1 MSALAERLRRLRT
14 EAGARAEGRAELG
27 GAGSLARIIA
37 ADASNALRV
46 EVGARSEVLA
56 PSASASAA
64 ASSTPRAAAP
74 SADGLK
80 SLLRRHLRARDAAVV
95 AAEHAVVATPV
106 ECAAASAPAERDAE
120 IACTD
125 EVASDVA
132 AGSAAS
138 GGAAVSAGHNVPP
151 SPERRAS
158 RQLPP
163 AAQRLAAAF
172 DVTGDQEFAGR
183 DLSPAKAASST
194 GIEAATD
201 TQPKLTSPIASQPSI
216 ATEAANLASDSA
228 GIEIAP
234 GLFERIEHL
243 PLSAP
248 PPWQWL
254 PDLAPQLLPTDALLH
269 FDTETTGL
277 AGGAGTRAFMLG
289 YSRWSAAGLELRQL
303 WITRLSAEAPMLE
316 RFAQWLSAA
325 PVQLVSY
332 NGRSFDAPLL
342 AARYRL
348 SRQRNPLADLP
359 HHDLLPAVRRRFKA
373 HWPSC
378 RMAEVEARL
387 LGIERHDDLPGA
399 QAPAAF
405 LQALRHG
412 RLQALQ
418 RVVLHHRQ
426 DLISLALLLPQL
438 AQMSSQAP
446 RDWALARVEVRR

>member
-1 MSALAERLRRLRT
+1 
-14 EAGARAEGRAELG
+14 
-27 GAGSLARIIA
+27 
-37 ADASNALRV
+37 
-46 EVGARSEVLA
+46 
-56 PSASASAA
+56 
-64 ASSTPRAAAP
+64 
-74 SADGLK
+74 
-80 SLLRRHLRARDAAVV
+80 
-95 AAEHAVVATPV
+95 
-106 ECAAASAPAERDAE
+106 
-120 IACTD
+120 
-125 EVASDVA
+125 
-132 AGSAAS
+132 
-138 GGAAVSAGHNVPP
+138 
-151 SPERRAS
+151 
-158 RQLPP
+158 
-163 AAQRLAAAF
+163 
-172 DVTGDQEFAGR
+172 
-183 DLSPAKAASST
+183 
-194 GIEAATD
+194 
-201 TQPKLTSPIASQPSI
+201 
-216 ATEAANLASDSA
+216 
-228 GIEIAP
+228 
-234 GLFERIEHL
+234 
-243 PLSAP
+243 
-248 PPWQWL
+248 L
-254 PDLAPQLLPTDALLH
+254 PDVAPQLLPTDALLH

-303 WITRLSAEAPMLE
+303 WITRLGAEAPMLE

>member
-14 EAGARAEGRAELG
+14 EAGARAEGGAVLTALG
-27 GAGSLARIIA
+27 DAGSRPEHVAV
-37 ADASNALRV
+37 DALRV
-46 EVGARSEVLA
+46 EVGVRSEVIALESA
-56 PSASASAA
+56 AGSGATSSTQCATTPSAA
-64 ASSTPRAAAP
+64 
-74 SADGLK
+74 GLK
-80 SLLRRHLRARDAAVV
+80 SLLRRHLRARDAAGL
-95 AAEHAVVATPV
+95 AAEHA
-106 ECAAASAPAERDAE
+106 AAAAPAECDAA

-125 EVASDVA
+125 EAASDA
-132 AGSAAS
+132 AADSAAS
-138 GGAAVSAGHNVPP
+138 GDVAVSAGDNVPT
-151 SPERRAS
+151 SAEHRAS

-172 DVTGDQEFAGR
+172 DVSGEHELAGHG
-183 DLSPAKAASST
+183 LGCAKAASST
-194 GIEAATD
+194 GIAASTHP
-201 TQPKLTSPIASQPSI
+201 QSRLLSPNASEPVI
-216 ATEAANLASDSA
+216 ATEAANLAADSA

-254 PDLAPQLLPTDALLH
+254 PDVAPQLLPTDALLH

-303 WITRLSAEAPMLE
+303 WITRLGAEAPMLE

-348 SRQRNPLADLP
+348 SRQRNPLTDLP

-412 RLQALQ
+412 RMQALQ

-426 DLISLALLLPQL
+426 DLISLALLLPRL